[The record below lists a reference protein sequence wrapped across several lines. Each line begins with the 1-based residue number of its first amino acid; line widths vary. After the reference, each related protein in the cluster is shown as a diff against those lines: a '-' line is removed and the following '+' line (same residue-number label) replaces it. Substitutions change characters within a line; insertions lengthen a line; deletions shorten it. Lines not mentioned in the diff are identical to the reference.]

1 MKKIITLLAVI
12 LFGTASVFA
21 QWDCDVTWSY
31 NPDDDCQPKNLPTSG
46 TYGIK
51 ITLDIYDNANGEQ
64 VTDPNPVNTELI
76 TALSTNFTEA
86 QCQVKDYCDG
96 NPPNT
101 PSFTVTA
108 VVEFVDSNTL
118 ETFCYG
124 TGQITGKTC
133 TQFYNSEVSVPVEFD

>member
-46 TYGIK
+46 TYGIR
-51 ITLDIYDNANGEQ
+51 ITLDIKDVANGGAQ
-64 VTDPNPVNTELI
+64 VTNPNPVNTEI
-76 TALSTNFTEA
+76 ISALSTNFTEA

-101 PSFTVTA
+101 PSFTVTV
-108 VVEFVDSNTL
+108 VVEFVDSNTS

-124 TGQITGKTC
+124 SGQEAGVTC
-133 TQFYNSEVSVPVEFD
+133 NDFYNTYAIEAEFN